1 MYSILDNYVKSNCK
15 LDSIQYIL
23 TLKLLCNHPNKEN
36 ETKLIQLKLQQKM
49 YYKDSILAQICY
61 CVSD

>member
-1 MYSILDNYVKSNCK
+1 MCYILDNYVKSNCK

-23 TLKLLCNHPNKEN
+23 TFKLLCNHLNKEN